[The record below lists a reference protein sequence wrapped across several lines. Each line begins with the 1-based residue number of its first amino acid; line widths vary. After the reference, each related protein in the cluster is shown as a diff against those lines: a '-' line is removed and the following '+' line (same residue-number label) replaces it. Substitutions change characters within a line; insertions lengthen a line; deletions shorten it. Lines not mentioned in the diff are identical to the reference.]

1 MIKHRGQRLKSFS
14 AKGSCETSGMEEKAD
29 AWLIKLASE
38 VARACDNFW
47 TKTDERRS
55 LNAQYYKSNPYNN
68 NKQ

>member
-1 MIKHRGQRLKSFS
+1 
-14 AKGSCETSGMEEKAD
+14 MEEKAD